1 MIRVPVEAERSTKS
15 AVEGT
20 ERALVVYQ
28 LFRKSMLRNMERR
41 LWGQKYAGDFRF
53 GEESRE

>member
-20 ERALVVYQ
+20 ERTLVVYQ
-28 LFRKSMLRNMERR
+28 LFRK
-41 LWGQKYAGDFRF
+41 
-53 GEESRE
+53 